1 MTHVPTKVSRQT
13 VELHAAIG
21 TPQELVA
28 RLLGIRSKT
37 LRKHYRSEL
46 DLGLAKANAKMGGHL
61 FNKGLSGD
69 TSAAI
74 FWMKTRGGF
83 NETNR
88 LEHISP
94 DGSMKPTTVTLVAQ
108 PLKTDED
115 VER

>member
-28 RLLGIRSKT
+28 RLLGIESKT

-69 TSAAI
+69 TAAAL

-83 NETNR
+83 NETTR

-94 DGSMKPTTVTLVAQ
+94 DGSMSPKEIIIKGVEVD
-108 PLKTDED
+108 TDSD
-115 VER
+115 D